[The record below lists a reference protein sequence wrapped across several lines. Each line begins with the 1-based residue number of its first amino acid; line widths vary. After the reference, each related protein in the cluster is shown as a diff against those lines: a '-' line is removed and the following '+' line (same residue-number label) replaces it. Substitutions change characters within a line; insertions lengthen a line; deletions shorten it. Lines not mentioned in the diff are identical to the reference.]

1 MAEGRDREVRFT
13 VINDR
18 KREHEDRD
26 DKMMD

>member
-1 MAEGRDREVRFT
+1 MEEEIDKDVRYT

-18 KREHEDRD
+18 KCEQVDRD

>member
-1 MAEGRDREVRFT
+1 MEEDRDREVRFT

-18 KREHEDRD
+18 KCEQEDRD